1 MEEETKMVTKE
12 DLKDWF
18 AENTRKE
25 YAKELEDGIDTVIK
39 NNALRGNANFHIC
52 TGKYTKDGSRETAFY
67 GVWNTDKVSKENR
80 KIVQEMVINKYRE
93 FGFDIEKTTVDC
105 GWSNN
110 YFALLFK
117 DVDKVM

>member
-1 MEEETKMVTKE
+1 MVTKE

-25 YAKELEDGIDTVIK
+25 YAKELEDGIDTAIK
-39 NNALRGNANFHIC
+39 NNALRGNSYFHIC
-52 TGKYTKDGSRETAFY
+52 TGKYTKDGSSKTAFY
-67 GVWNTDKVSKENR
+67 DLWNTRKVSKENR
-80 KIVQEMVINKYRE
+80 RIVQERVINKYRE

-110 YFALLFK
+110 FFALLFK
-117 DVDKVM
+117 NIDKVIADD